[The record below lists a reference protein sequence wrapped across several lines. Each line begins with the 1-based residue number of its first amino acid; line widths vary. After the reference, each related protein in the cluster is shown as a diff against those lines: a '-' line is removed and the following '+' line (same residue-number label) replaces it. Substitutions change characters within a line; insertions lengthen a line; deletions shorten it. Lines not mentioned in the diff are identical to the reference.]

1 MLSAYQGEDA
11 ATDLTSGTAK
21 LLRVIIKKLV
31 TNIQTEIHSFFPFF
45 FLSTNYLH
53 SFSLGKK
60 IKLEIQFKK
69 LN

>member
-45 FLSTNYLH
+45 FFKY
-53 SFSLGKK
+53 
-60 IKLEIQFKK
+60 KLLAFIFTREKNQVR
-69 LN
+69 NTV

>member
-11 ATDLTSGTAK
+11 TTDLTSGTAK

-45 FLSTNYLH
+45 FFFKY
-53 SFSLGKK
+53 
-60 IKLEIQFKK
+60 KLLAFIFTREKNQVR
-69 LN
+69 NTV